1 MNNWKQ
7 MFTKLAEQKG
17 LEFQQEE
24 KDNNSFWIGYFY
36 EKENLMACGHFR
48 VKSWKHAWTLLING
62 YLGV

>member
-24 KDNNSFWIGYFY
+24 KNNNSFWIGYFY
-36 EKENLMACGHFR
+36 EKEGLMACGHFK
-48 VKSWKHAWTLLING
+48 VKS
-62 YLGV
+62 